1 MSESN
6 SAGDTKTSN
15 FEDMLLDLIAKS
27 EVQGAILRILLM
39 RYFTNEDKELIEELI
54 HKSQSL
60 LKNKQELSRT
70 DEIMHE
76 KQLKYLDLYL
86 PKSKHPN

>member
-39 RYFTNEDKELIEELI
+39 RYFTNEDKELIGELI

-70 DEIMHE
+70 DKIMHE